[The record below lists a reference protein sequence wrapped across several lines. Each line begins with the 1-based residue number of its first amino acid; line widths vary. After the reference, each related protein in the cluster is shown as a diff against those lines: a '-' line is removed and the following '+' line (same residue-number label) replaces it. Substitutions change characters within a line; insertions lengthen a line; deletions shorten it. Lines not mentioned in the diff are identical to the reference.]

1 MESNG
6 GCGEAPRV
14 VLSRWRLRDSLS
26 EVRIRWSHPIRWCV
40 VLQRHHG
47 GGSRRA
53 MVFLVRCSLLPLD
66 PFRRRVA
73 FTGFND
79 YLGGMLVVVASV
91 GAFVE
96 VRIDVPIRLGR

>member
-1 MESNG
+1 
-6 GCGEAPRV
+6 
-14 VLSRWRLRDSLS
+14 
-26 EVRIRWSHPIRWCV
+26 

-73 FTGFND
+73 FTGFDD

-91 GAFVE
+91 GVFVE
-96 VRIDVPIRLGR
+96 VRIDVPIRLGRVALRSCVCGSRRCPNPTGRS